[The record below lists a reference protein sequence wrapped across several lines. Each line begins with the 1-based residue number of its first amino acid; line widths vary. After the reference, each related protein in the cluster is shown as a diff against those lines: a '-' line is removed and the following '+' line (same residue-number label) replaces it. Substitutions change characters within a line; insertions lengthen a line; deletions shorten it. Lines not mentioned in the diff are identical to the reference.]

1 MVPLTKPYI
10 NHHNMTSLIS
20 NTTIPGEYYLGDYP
34 GTLQYKVKPDAVLKA
49 VKDLDI
55 SNGDL
60 ECGFVQVDLSNDPR
74 AEEFIRASQ
83 PDTATANAN
92 TWTPLLILRKDLGD
106 IIWLKTA
113 LRNDETGEIALM
125 TSTNSYDTLIQ
136 TGGRGIH
143 SHHPDWVIGHYRMVA
158 PRIFWMELA
167 KVLDTSI

>member
-1 MVPLTKPYI
+1 
-10 NHHNMTSLIS
+10 MTTLIS

-34 GTLQYKVKPDAVLKA
+34 GTLQYKVKPDAIVKA

-55 SNGDL
+55 TNGDL
-60 ECGFVQVDLSNDPR
+60 ECGFVKIDLSTDPR
-74 AEEFIRASQ
+74 AEELIRASQ

-92 TWTPLLILRKDLGD
+92 TWTPLLIMSKQIDD
-106 IIWLKTA
+106 IVWLKTA
-113 LRNDETGEIALM
+113 LRNNETNEIALM

-158 PRIFWMELA
+158 PRIFWMELT
-167 KVLDTSI
+167 KVIEGNL

>member
-1 MVPLTKPYI
+1 
-10 NHHNMTSLIS
+10 MTTLIS

-34 GTLQYKVKPDAVLKA
+34 GTLQYKVKPDAIVKA
-49 VKDLDI
+49 VKGLDI
-55 SNGDL
+55 TNGDL
-60 ECGFVQVDLSNDPR
+60 ECGFVKIDLSNDPR
-74 AEEFIRASQ
+74 SEELIRASQ

-92 TWTPLLILRKDLGD
+92 TWTPLLIMSKQIDD
-106 IIWLKTA
+106 IVWLKTA
-113 LRNDETGEIALM
+113 LRNNETNEIALM

-167 KVLDTSI
+167 KVIEGDL